1 MTFIIAQSIGVV
13 GIILFVMCFHFKNM
27 KGVLRI
33 KFLMDIVWAAHYY
46 LLGAV
51 AGGISNTICSVRE
64 IIYMNKERS
73 RMCQSKI
80 WPLVFMGFNIFFGVL
95 AWKGVYSILPAT
107 ASVLAT
113 FAFWQKNVQTARWI
127 ALLNNILMFTYDV
140 FVLSYMGLVAEAL
153 SFISVI
159 SALVKNKKS

>member
-1 MTFIIAQSIGVV
+1 MTFIIAQIIGVV

-64 IIYMNKERS
+64 IIYM
-73 RMCQSKI
+73 
-80 WPLVFMGFNIFFGVL
+80 
-95 AWKGVYSILPAT
+95 
-107 ASVLAT
+107 
-113 FAFWQKNVQTARWI
+113 
-127 ALLNNILMFTYDV
+127 
-140 FVLSYMGLVAEAL
+140 
-153 SFISVI
+153 
-159 SALVKNKKS
+159 KKSEAGSVKVKYGLLSLWDLTYSLVSLHGKEFTVYYLQLHRFLLPSHSGRKMYKLQDG